1 MWLAMIW
8 KLRTRDRLWFIPTN
22 TFIFCRQDEE
32 SHSHLLFSCSWTS
45 LLCSKIKSWLR
56 INSRMTTLN
65 SVVRGLALWSK
76 NLEARMRR
84 FSLGLTV
91 YLIWEERNK
100 RIFDSTYNLVDVII
114 CKFQVLFYMV
124 LHFHEKNHFLINVG

>member
-1 MWLAMIW
+1 
-8 KLRTRDRLWFIPTN
+8 
-22 TFIFCRQDEE
+22 
-32 SHSHLLFSCSWTS
+32 
-45 LLCSKIKSWLR
+45 
-56 INSRMTTLN
+56 MTTLN

-100 RIFDSTYNLVDVII
+100 RIFDSTCNLVDVII

-124 LHFHEKNHFLINVG
+124 LHFHEKKPFPYQCWIMLKGLTYWQSSFG